1 MLPSFTVDSQ
11 GGVEMGTEVTAIEFE
26 NTVVLVTGEGPV
38 ETKGISW
45 ENDPRRELEE
55 IDNSSLCE
63 METAAERR
71 VGVMIGMC
79 VCVHLVCMCVCVCV
93 CVCVRACVHVC
104 VRVRVCVRACVRVCM
119 CVFDVSPFHLH
130 SSYTCDT

>member
-1 MLPSFTVDSQ
+1 MLPSITVDSQ

-63 METAAERR
+63 IETAAERR
-71 VGVMIGMC
+71 VGVMICMC
-79 VCVHLVCMCVCVCV
+79 VCVHLVCMCVCVHLVCM

-104 VRVRVCVRACVRVCM
+104 V
-119 CVFDVSPFHLH
+119 
-130 SSYTCDT
+130 